1 MAELKRINLIM
12 NENEIY
18 ARKVLKIPLT
28 AHSVLLGTLA
38 GVHNRSGTN
47 TPTNEPSNQPGTSAI
62 SSDPMS
68 EGNFDFRYIH
78 CII

>member
-1 MAELKRINLIM
+1 M

-28 AHSVLLGTLA
+28 VHSVLLETLP

-47 TPTNEPSNQPGTSAI
+47 TPTNELSNQPGTSI
-62 SSDPMS
+62 SSHPMS
-68 EGNFDFRYIH
+68 KGNLFKFLLFFN
-78 CII
+78 

>member
-1 MAELKRINLIM
+1 M

-28 AHSVLLGTLA
+28 VHSVLLETLP

-47 TPTNEPSNQPGTSAI
+47 TPTNELSNQPGTSAN
-62 SSDPMS
+62 SSHPMS
-68 EGNFDFRYIH
+68 KGNLFKFLLFFN
-78 CII
+78 